1 MKSLWNAIIKIC
13 LLSSYNVLG
22 LILCLEQNKAEKH
35 SYALKPHSAKE
46 LPADAAVVLGCRGVG
61 TGLVLCAPGQ
71 SHPRTY
77 RVRRVFY
84 HWNEPWLL
92 TTQIVLS
99 KLKLSQWLHIR
110 DIYYQVLQL
119 TLCFACL
126 FPISHTWLPYLFG
139 SFRDGI
145 PGSQMPSR
153 KGLCTELTPICLKD
167 VLISNACSLWPS
179 VHRASTRGQFVYISP
194 FFSFWGKID
203 K

>member
-13 LLSSYNVLG
+13 LLNSYNVLG

-46 LPADAAVVLGCRGVG
+46 ELTADAAVVSEAAEEWEQDWFCVLLDSHTLGLTVLGVCS
-61 TGLVLCAPGQ
+61 TTEINPGFLPLRLYGNSQ
-71 SHPRTY
+71 T
-77 RVRRVFY
+77 
-84 HWNEPWLL
+84 
-92 TTQIVLS
+92 LS
-99 KLKLSQWLHIR
+99 KLKHIR
-110 DIYYQVLQL
+110 DIYYSGL
-119 TLCFACL
+119 TVNTL
-126 FPISHTWLPYLFG
+126 FSISHTWLPYLFG

-167 VLISNACSLWPS
+167 VLVSNACSLCPS
-179 VHRASTRGQFVYISP
+179 AHRASTRGQFVCISP